1 MISDD
6 VVEQVA
12 QAADIVAIIGEHVRL
27 KKTGSVYR
35 GPCPFHQGTSNNFS
49 VVPKGGYTCFVC
61 GEKGSVF
68 TFLQKRLGLSFVEAV
83 KYVGERSGI
92 DVPEVRRTRE
102 GPDPREPMW
111 ELHGTVAQWFRTML
125 WEHATGEPARAYLA
139 SRAVSRATADRFEL
153 GFAPREIGLMRAH
166 LNSLGFTDERQLDA
180 GLLVKR
186 EEQEEP
192 RPRFRDRLV
201 FPIKELSGHVVGF
214 GGRLLGPGEPK
225 YLNSSESEIFS
236 KGRIL
241 YHLFNA
247 RNAIRRDERILLV
260 EGYFDVVRLVDAG
273 VESVVAPMGTALTDG
288 QADLIA
294 RFTKQAFLLYDS
306 DGPGQKASFRA
317 ADVLLS
323 RGLAVRVVTLPEG
336 DDPDTFVARHG
347 REAIE
352 KLLAASMDV
361 FDRKVQLLERGGWFA
376 DLQHKRRALDALLPT
391 IRATTDP
398 ITRDL
403 YVQRASEAANVDRGV
418 LLGELEHASA
428 HHTARG
434 GTRARSSGAARAAT
448 SALPDERP
456 AGPRRDAPYRSDVP
470 GSAAELALLRVMLLH
485 PVFAEAVT
493 EEIGRLEEEV
503 GLHPDVALAIGT
515 ADHGAMRDPVY
526 RSLFEAL
533 RRHGAEAAVE
543 EIAESLDEAAIDVLQ
558 AIKAEPLAV
567 VDPVRTKD
575 DALRML
581 NGRLMQERLAELDRM
596 TPLAGGAEKDG
607 LIRDKET
614 LRRELNAL
622 GGRSWKSV
630 RRPID

>member
-1 MISDD
+1 VIADD

-35 GPCPFHQGTSNNFS
+35 GPCPFHQGTNNNFS

-68 TFLQKRLGLSFVEAV
+68 TFVQKRLGLSFVEAV
-83 KYVGERSGI
+83 KYVGERSGVE
-92 DVPEVRRTRE
+92 VPEVQRKHE
-102 GPDPREPMW
+102 GPDPREPLW
-111 ELHGTVAQWFRTML
+111 ELNATVAQWFSGML
-125 WEHATGEPARAYLA
+125 SENAAGEPARAYLA
-139 SRAVSRATADRFEL
+139 SRGVSGRTATRFEM
-153 GFAPREIGLMRAH
+153 GYAPREIGVMRTY
-166 LNSLGFTDERQLDA
+166 LNGLGFDDERLLAA

-192 RPRFRDRLV
+192 RPRFRDRLI
-201 FPIKELSGHVVGF
+201 FPIRDSSGHTVGF

-225 YLNSSESEIFS
+225 YLNSAESSVFS

-241 YHLFNA
+241 YNLSTA
-247 RNAIRRDERILLV
+247 RNAIRRDERLILV

-273 VESVVAPMGTALTDG
+273 LESVVAPMGTALTDA

-294 RFTKQAFLLYDS
+294 KYTKTAFLLYDS
-306 DGPGQKASFRA
+306 DAPGQKASFRA

-336 DDPDTFVARHG
+336 DDPDTFVASHG
-347 REAIE
+347 REAME
-352 KLLAASMDV
+352 KLISASMDV

-376 DLQHKRRALDALLPT
+376 DLQRKRRALDALLPT
-391 IRATTDP
+391 IRATADP

-403 YVQRASEAANVDRGV
+403 YVQRASEAAKVDRTV
-418 LLGELEHASA
+418 LTNEMGADGAHA
-428 HHTARG
+428 TARS
-434 GTRARSSGAARAAT
+434 RARLSRRPPAEPEEIERVAPSRA
-448 SALPDERP
+448 P
-456 AGPRRDAPYRSDVP
+456 GPYRSDVS
-470 GSAAELALLRVMLLH
+470 GSAGELALLRVMLLH
-485 PVFAEAVT
+485 PAFADAVR
-493 EEIGRLEEEV
+493 EEIGRLEEAAGMHPEV
-503 GLHPDVALAIGT
+503 GPAAADADRGAL
-515 ADHGAMRDPVY
+515 RDPVY
-526 RSLFEAL
+526 RSLYAALTLHGVEA
-533 RRHGAEAAVE
+533 GVE
-543 EIAESLDEAAIDVLQ
+543 QLAESLDEAGVEVLQ
-558 AIKAEPLAV
+558 AIMAEPGAV

-581 NGRLMQERLAELDRM
+581 NARLMQERLAELDRM
-596 TPLAGGAEKDG
+596 TPLADGEEKDA
-607 LIRDKET
+607 LIREKDR

-630 RRPID
+630 RRSVE